1 MLSVF
6 VLDYKVSSTLSSF
19 ISLLYEIC
27 CNTDIGS
34 FLQDGGV
41 FILPE
46 SVVYE
51 ARNLSLCRYSA
62 KGLRKVY
69 RRRL

>member
-1 MLSVF
+1 MKSVAILTF
-6 VLDYKVSSTLSSF
+6 GV
-19 ISLLYEIC
+19 I
-27 CNTDIGS
+27 
-34 FLQDGGV
+34 LQDGGV

-62 KGLRKVY
+62 EGPRKVY

>member
-27 CNTDIGS
+27 CNTDFWGI
-34 FLQDGGV
+34 LQDGGV
-41 FILPE
+41 FILSE
-46 SVVYE
+46 SIAY
-51 ARNLSLCRYSA
+51 ATRNLVVVDVMV
-62 KGLRKVY
+62 RKV
-69 RRRL
+69 